1 MLEQIL
7 LYLSAIPAF
16 LSYFAIGAIL
26 MLVFIIVYNWLTP
39 LDEWQLIKQKDPA
52 AAVAFSGSLMG
63 FVIPLAGAIE
73 NAQSN
78 LECTLWGLVVLIMQ
92 LLVFFTLRLFL
103 PHLSEQIKEG
113 DISAGIVLAAVS
125 ISVGMLIAASMTY

>member
-26 MLVFIIVYNWLTP
+26 TLVYIIVYNWLTP
-39 LDEWQLIKQKDPA
+39 LDEWQLIKQNDPA
-52 AAVAFSGSLMG
+52 AAVAFSGSLIG

-78 LECTLWGLVVLIMQ
+78 LECILWGVVVLVMQ
-92 LLVFFTLRLFL
+92 LLVFFALRLFL
-103 PHLSEQIKEG
+103 PHLSEQIKQG
-113 DISAGIVLAAVS
+113 HISAGIVLAVFS
-125 ISVGMLIAASMTY
+125 VSVGVLIAASMTY